1 MSTDKN
7 VNKNLTMVVA
17 KIPERRRRTQEGSRE
32 NILAAAEAILS
43 AGGPMDLKLTEVA
56 HGADVATATVLHHFG
71 SIGGVHAAL
80 MDRMIT
86 RLVAR
91 VVGIAEAGADAQAI
105 SADMS
110 VALFDAF
117 EEQGAARL
125 AAWLVMTGDAA
136 QLSMVRQAVDQV
148 IDLTRARMPA
158 PPARVVL
165 EDLVLGSITLALGA
179 GLFGGPLSALL
190 GRPADSGRRAG
201 LEALAAWEARL
212 GVG

>member
-1 MSTDKN
+1 MAVTK
-7 VNKNLTMVVA
+7 A
-17 KIPERRRRTQEGSRE
+17 PERRRRTQEGSRE

-91 VVGIAEAGADAQAI
+91 VVAIAEAGADAQAI

-110 VALFDAF
+110 MALFDAF

-125 AAWLVMTGDAA
+125 AAWLVMTGDAS
-136 QLSMVRQAVDQV
+136 QLSMVRHAVDRV
-148 IDLTRARMPA
+148 IDLTLARMPA

-179 GLFGGPLSALL
+179 GLFGAPLSALL
-190 GRPADSGRRAG
+190 GRATDSARLAG

-212 GVG
+212 GVS